1 MPQNPLE
8 PEYSLPDRLK
18 TRTLEEERL
27 AAAHE
32 QAVDRGDP
40 VPPWGMAYDGARLGR
55 RRQ

>member
-1 MPQNPLE
+1 MPQNPME
-8 PEYSLPDRLK
+8 AEYSLPDRLK
-18 TRTLEEERL
+18 TRTLEEEL
-27 AAAHE
+27 FAAAHE